1 MNGLF
6 VLFAAF
12 SRLATGATPPMSGSS
27 SSSSPDSVHPL
38 VRSIPA
44 SGHALAHRRGS
55 GRRTH
60 HHGSAR
66 HHSRSH

>member
-6 VLFAAF
+6 VLFSAF
-12 SRLATGATPPMSGSS
+12 SRLATGVAPSIVEPSGSAATERI
-27 SSSSPDSVHPL
+27 HPL
-38 VRSIPA
+38 GRSLPA
-44 SGHALAHRRGS
+44 PGHACAHRRDS

-66 HHSRSH
+66 HHSRSY